1 MKIAI
6 WSEFAREGK
15 KYSDMLKEGHEIL
28 ILHNSK
34 PLAVVRPIDPDDVV
48 ITVAVK
54 EPAP

>member
-1 MKIAI
+1 MKTAI

-34 PLAVVRPIDPDDVV
+34 PLAVVRPVDPEDVE
-48 ITVAVK
+48 ITAAVK
-54 EPAP
+54 QS